1 MKRILCMVLALLLI
15 LTAIPALSACSDK
28 RADDYVKGEEIVI
41 DNETPFVYSEKT
53 RRSIRKNVWGV
64 KREYGIWDFADF
76 CCGTSDTPQETY
88 AFFAGYFGNKPV
100 RELVT
105 EEETVYYT
113 VYSLSRYR
121 LLYLFLEKSGEEYLC
136 DSVFTA
142 DGREDDT
149 LRGMVLDKD
158 LPTAI
163 VGDHLPPEC
172 YLDFYSPEEILEN
185 NLREWNG
192 YYSACNGVNIPHA
205 TLMRSASE
213 KARTFIRCMQ
223 RVSFDIDR
231 DGKSYDGYY
240 VYDLLLEEDGS
251 GTLYFYHLD
260 DKDYLPDNYTYRI
273 IQQETIALTAEEGNA
288 LRALLVE
295 WDFVNQPTWNP
306 EEYMG
311 FDGTTTFVYATGLIG
326 GEDRLY
332 GTNLIVMW
340 EPTSRNAHYHIRTAI
355 EDLVRAHITVE
366 EGRIYRKDLY
376 EEYDWMQ

>member
-1 MKRILCMVLALLLI
+1 MKRILCLMLSALLL
-15 LTAIPALSACSDK
+15 LSAVLVLPACSGT
-28 RADDYVKGEEIVI
+28 AEDYLAGEATVI

-64 KREYGIWDFADF
+64 KREYGLWDFADF
-76 CCGTSDTPQETY
+76 CCGTSDTEQETY

-113 VYSLSRYR
+113 VYSLSRYT
-121 LLYLFLEKSGEEYLC
+121 LLYLFLEKKGDDYLC
-136 DSVFTA
+136 DQVYAA

-149 LRGMVLDKD
+149 LRGKVLDKD
-158 LPTAI
+158 LPSAI
-163 VGDHLPPEC
+163 VGDNLPPEC

-223 RVSFDIDR
+223 RVSFDIMR
-231 DGKSYDGYY
+231 DDKSYDGFY

-273 IQQETIALTAEEGNA
+273 IQQETIPLTAEEGTA
-288 LRALLVE
+288 LKALLTE
-295 WDFVNQPTWNP
+295 WDFMNQPTWNP

-311 FDGTTTFVYATGLIG
+311 FDGTTTYVYATGVIG
-326 GEDRLY
+326 GEDRRY
-332 GTNLIVMW
+332 GSNLIVMW

-355 EDLVRAHITVE
+355 EDLVRAHVTVE

>member
-1 MKRILCMVLALLLI
+1 MKRILCLTLALLLT
-15 LTAIPALSACSDK
+15 LTACLILPACSGK
-28 RADDYVKGEEIVI
+28 NQRPADYLKGEEPVI
-41 DNETPFVYSEKT
+41 DNETPFVYSDKT
-53 RRSIRKNVWGV
+53 KRVINKNVWGV
-64 KREYGIWDFADF
+64 KREYGLWDFADF
-76 CCGTSDTPQETY
+76 CCGTLDTPQETY
-88 AFFAGYFGNKPV
+88 AFLASYFGNKPI

-113 VYSLSRYR
+113 VYSLSRYN
-121 LLYLFLEKSGEEYLC
+121 LLYLFLKKSGEEYLC

-149 LRGMVLDKD
+149 LRGKVLDKD

-163 VGDHLPPEC
+163 VGDKLPPEC
-172 YLDFYSPEEILEN
+172 YLDFYSSEEILEN
-185 NLREWNG
+185 NLREWNY

-213 KARTFIRCMQ
+213 KNRTFIRCMQ
-223 RVSFDIDR
+223 RVSFDIER
-231 DGKSYDGYY
+231 DEKSYDGYY
-240 VYDLLLEEDGS
+240 VYDLLLEENGS

-273 IQQETIALTAEEGNA
+273 IQQETISLTAEEGTA
-288 LRALLVE
+288 LKALLVE
-295 WDFVNQPTWNP
+295 WDFVHQPTWNP

-311 FDGTTTFVYATGLIG
+311 FDGTTTYVYAKGNVDKDDG
-326 GEDRLY
+326 Y

-355 EDLVRAHITVE
+355 EDLVRAHVTVE
-366 EGRIYRKDLY
+366 EGRIYNSQQD
-376 EEYDWMQ
+376 E

>member
-1 MKRILCMVLALLLI
+1 MKRILCMTLAALLL
-15 LTAIPALSACSDK
+15 LSAVLLLPSCAGKVK
-28 RADDYVKGEEIVI
+28 RTADYVKGDEVVI
-41 DNETPFVYSEKT
+41 DNETPFVYSDKT
-53 RRSIRKNVWGV
+53 KRVINKNVWGV
-64 KREYGIWDFADF
+64 KREYGLWDFADF
-76 CCGTSDTPQETY
+76 CCGTTDTEQETY
-88 AFFAGYFGNKPV
+88 AFFASYFGAKPI

-105 EEETVYYT
+105 EEGTVYYT
-113 VYSLSRYR
+113 VYSLSQYR
-121 LLYLFLEKSGEEYLC
+121 LLYLFLEKSGEDYLC

-163 VGDHLPPEC
+163 LGDKLPPEC
-172 YLDFYSPEEILEN
+172 YLDFYTPEKILEN
-185 NLREWNG
+185 NLRRWEY

-231 DGKSYDGYY
+231 DGESYDGYY

-273 IQQETIALTAEEGNA
+273 IQQDTIALTAEEGNA
-288 LRALLVE
+288 LKALLVE
-295 WDFVNQPTWNP
+295 WDFMNQPTWNP

-311 FDGTTTFVYATGLIG
+311 FDGTTTYVYATGVIG
-326 GEDRLY
+326 GEDKRY
-332 GTNLIVMW
+332 GSNLIVMW

-366 EGRIYRKDLY
+366 EGRIYNPKT
-376 EEYDWMQ
+376 EE

>member
-1 MKRILCMVLALLLI
+1 MKRILCMMLSALLL
-15 LTAIPALSACSDK
+15 LFAVLLLPSCAGKGKRTA
-28 RADDYVKGEEIVI
+28 DYVKGDEVVI
-41 DNETPFVYSEKT
+41 DNETPFVYSDKT
-53 RRSIRKNVWGV
+53 KRVINKNVWGV
-64 KREYGIWDFADF
+64 KREYGLWDFADF
-76 CCGTSDTPQETY
+76 CCGTSDTEQETY
-88 AFFAGYFGNKPV
+88 AFFASYFGAKPI

-105 EEETVYYT
+105 EEGTVYYT
-113 VYSLSRYR
+113 VYSLSQYR
-121 LLYLFLEKSGEEYLC
+121 LLYLFLEMSGEEYLC

-158 LPTAI
+158 LPSAI

-172 YLDFYSPEEILEN
+172 YLDFYDAETILEN
-185 NLREWNG
+185 NLLQWEY
-192 YYSACNGVNIPHA
+192 YYSACNYVNIPHA
-205 TLMRSASE
+205 TLMSSASE

-231 DGKSYDGYY
+231 DGESYDGYY

-273 IQQETIALTAEEGNA
+273 IQQDTIALTAEEGNA
-288 LRALLVE
+288 LKALLVE

-311 FDGTTTFVYATGLIG
+311 FDGTTTYVYATGLIG

-355 EDLVRAHITVE
+355 EEIVRAHVTVE
-366 EGRIYRKDLY
+366 EGRIYNSPT
-376 EEYDWMQ
+376 EE

>member
-1 MKRILCMVLALLLI
+1 MKRFFCLTLSLLLTLSALLCL
-15 LTAIPALSACSDK
+15 PACSGK
-28 RADDYVKGEEIVI
+28 NKLPADYVKGDEVVI
-41 DNETPFVYSEKT
+41 DNETPFVYSDKT
-53 RRSIRKNVWGV
+53 KRVINKTVWGV
-64 KREYGIWDFADF
+64 KREYGLWDFADF
-76 CCGTSDTPQETY
+76 CCGTSDTEQETY
-88 AFFAGYFGNKPV
+88 AFFASYFGAKPI

-105 EEETVYYT
+105 EEGTVYYT
-113 VYSLSRYR
+113 VYSLSQYR

-136 DSVFTA
+136 DSVFAA

-172 YLDFYSPEEILEN
+172 YLDFYSPEKILEN
-185 NLREWNG
+185 NLREWNY

-205 TLMRSASE
+205 TLMRSANE

-231 DGKSYDGYY
+231 DGESYDGYY

-288 LRALLVE
+288 LKALLVE

-355 EDLVRAHITVE
+355 EDLVRAHVTVE
-366 EGRIYRKDLY
+366 EGRIYNSPT
-376 EEYDWMQ
+376 EE

>member
-1 MKRILCMVLALLLI
+1 MKRILCLTLALLM
-15 LTAIPALSACSDK
+15 TLSALLCLPACSGT
-28 RADDYVKGEEIVI
+28 AEDYLAGEETVI
-41 DNETPFVYSEKT
+41 DNETPFVYSEKA

-88 AFFAGYFGNKPV
+88 AFFAGYFGNKPI

-113 VYSLSRYR
+113 VYSLSRYT
-121 LLYLFLEKSGEEYLC
+121 LLYLFLKKEGEEYLC
-136 DSVFTA
+136 DMTFAA

-149 LRGMVLDKD
+149 LRGQVLDKD

-163 VGDHLPPEC
+163 LGDKLPPEC
-172 YLDFYSPEEILEN
+172 YLDFYDAETILEN
-185 NLREWNG
+185 NLLQWEY
-192 YYSACNGVNIPHA
+192 YYSACNYVNIPHA
-205 TLMRSASE
+205 TLMSSADE
-213 KARTFIRCMQ
+213 KGRTFIRCMQ
-223 RVSFDIDR
+223 RVSFDIMR
-231 DGKSYDGYY
+231 DDKSYDGFY
-240 VYDLLLEEDGS
+240 VYDLLLEEDGG

-260 DKDYLPDNYTYRI
+260 DRDFLPDNYTYRI
-273 IQQETIALTAEEGNA
+273 IQQETIPLTAEEGTA
-288 LRALLVE
+288 LKALLTE
-295 WDFVNQPTWNP
+295 WDFMNQPTWNP

-311 FDGTTTFVYATGLIG
+311 FDGTTTYVYATGVIG
-326 GEDRLY
+326 GEDKRY
-332 GTNLIVMW
+332 GSNLIVMW

-355 EDLVRAHITVE
+355 EDLVRAHVTVE

>member
-1 MKRILCMVLALLLI
+1 MKRILCMTLAALLL
-15 LTAIPALSACSDK
+15 LSAVLLLPSCAGKVK
-28 RADDYVKGEEIVI
+28 RTADYVKGDEVVI
-41 DNETPFVYSEKT
+41 DNETPFVYSDKT
-53 RRSIRKNVWGV
+53 KRVINKNVWGV
-64 KREYGIWDFADF
+64 KREYGLWDFADF
-76 CCGTSDTPQETY
+76 CCGTTDTEQETY
-88 AFFAGYFGNKPV
+88 AFFASYFGAKPI

-105 EEETVYYT
+105 EEGTGYYT
-113 VYSLSRYR
+113 VYSLSQYR
-121 LLYLFLEKSGEEYLC
+121 LLYLFLEKSGEDYLC

-163 VGDHLPPEC
+163 LGDKLPPEC
-172 YLDFYSPEEILEN
+172 YLDFYTPEKILEN
-185 NLREWNG
+185 NLRRWEY

-231 DGKSYDGYY
+231 DGESYDGYY

-273 IQQETIALTAEEGNA
+273 IQQDTIALTAEEGNA
-288 LRALLVE
+288 LKALLVE
-295 WDFVNQPTWNP
+295 WV
-306 EEYMG
+306 
-311 FDGTTTFVYATGLIG
+311 
-326 GEDRLY
+326 
-332 GTNLIVMW
+332 
-340 EPTSRNAHYHIRTAI
+340 H
-355 EDLVRAHITVE
+355 DL
-366 EGRIYRKDLY
+366 
-376 EEYDWMQ
+376 